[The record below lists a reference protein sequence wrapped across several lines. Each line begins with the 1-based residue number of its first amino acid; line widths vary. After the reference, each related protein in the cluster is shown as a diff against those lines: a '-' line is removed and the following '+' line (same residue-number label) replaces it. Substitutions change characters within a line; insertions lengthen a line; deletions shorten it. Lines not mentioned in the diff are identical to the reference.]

1 MITAPRRRPRRPRSP
16 GGARPSDR
24 PQQDRRRDEGA
35 ATRRT
40 ALLDVVRRGGE
51 DGFTL
56 VELLVVILIVGVL
69 AGVAVPTFLDQRER
83 AWDSATRSELRNA
96 VVALESYRAEN
107 GVYDEA
113 ALAGGWGYVA
123 GSDVVLD
130 ASGILDE
137 EFCLSAR
144 YGTTGTEFAV
154 SDGTTIDVGTC

>member
-16 GGARPSDR
+16 GGARPGDHPR
-24 PQQDRRRDEGA
+24 QDRRRERVPLA
-35 ATRRT
+35 PHTPVV
-40 ALLDVVRRGGE
+40 LDVRGRAEG
-51 DGFTL
+51 GFTL

-130 ASGILDE
+130 ATGILDDA
-137 EFCLSAR
+137 FCLSAR
-144 YGTTGTEFAV
+144 YGTTGTEFTV